1 MVALDMN
8 LLGQTVGHFEIL
20 AELGRGGMAIVYKAR
35 QTNLDRI
42 VALKVLR
49 PELAR
54 DTLYVA
60 RFRLEARSVARLEH
74 PHIVPIYEVGEKDD
88 LHFIAMQYIPGR
100 TLRDLMQEQPAL
112 SIERVLGLLTQMSAA
127 LDYAH
132 RCGIIH
138 RDIKPSNVML
148 TETNWV
154 YLTDFGLARAITA
167 EKGLTA
173 AGMVIGTPEYMSP
186 EQAQGLPNIGPST
199 DTYAL
204 GVILYELLTG
214 ELPFEGETA
223 VATLA
228 ARIMYDPKP
237 PSHFRADLARP
248 VEAVMLRALAREP
261 TQRFQSATQ
270 LVTALQNATRST
282 LKPFRPTPPNFNF
295 TPPPRQTSKRDPVI
309 FYLGLA
315 ILMLLLI
322 VTVIGVQLYA
332 AKGTVSW
339 PLPHPSATLASLPTS
354 PPLNP
359 SPLPL
364 QAPDLSKLGWE
375 ALTAKKYVEAEQ
387 FFQQALLLNP
397 RMELALT
404 GLGMLRQ
411 EEDLCSEAED
421 FFKQALKINE
431 AQSKAH
437 NGLAWCLFKR
447 GKEKDSKEEREII
460 LWQAEE
466 HFKRAIKLDAKD
478 AAMAYYGLGWSQ
490 EVRGRLAEAKQ
501 NYELASDLAPNDSE
515 IKQALL
521 RAKLW

>member
-100 TLRDLMQEQPAL
+100 TLRDLIHEQPAL

-138 RDIKPSNVML
+138 RDVKPSNVML
-148 TETNWV
+148 TDTNWV

-204 GVILYELLTG
+204 GVILYEMLTG
-214 ELPFEGETA
+214 ELPFQGETA

-228 ARIMYDPKP
+228 ARIMHDPKP

-282 LKPFRPTPPNFNF
+282 LKSFRPTPPNFI
-295 TPPPRQTSKRDPVI
+295 PLPHQAPKRDPMI
-309 FYLGLA
+309 TYLGLA
-315 ILMLLLI
+315 IITLLLV
-322 VTVIGVQLYA
+322 VTVIGLQLYA
-332 AKGTVSW
+332 EKGTASW
-339 PLPHPSATLASLPTS
+339 PFAQPSATLVSLPTS
-354 PPLNP
+354 PPLNS

-364 QAPDLSKLGWE
+364 QAADLVQLGWE
-375 ALTAKKYVEAEQ
+375 ALTAKKDVEAEQ
-387 FFQQALLLNP
+387 LFQQALLLNP
-397 RMELALT
+397 RAELALT
-404 GLGMLRQ
+404 GLGVIRQ
-411 EEDLCSEAED
+411 EEDRCSEAEE
-421 FFKQALKINE
+421 FFNQALKINE

-447 GKEKDSKEEREII
+447 GKEKASKAERELI

-466 HFKRAIKLDAKD
+466 HFKRAIKLDSKD
-478 AAMAYYGLGWSQ
+478 AAAYYGLGWSQ

-501 NYELASDLAPNDSE
+501 NYEIAFDLAPNDSE
-515 IKQALL
+515 IKQAFL
-521 RAKLW
+521 RAKAW